1 MTVPSPREGE
11 SEEAT
16 VNLTQTSHDR
26 AHTVSVPEVLLQYS
40 AVWGKRGKV
49 HFSDGTTI

>member
-1 MTVPSPREGE
+1 MPCPREVE

-26 AHTVSVPEVLLQYS
+26 AHTVSVPEVLVQYN
-40 AVWGKRGKV
+40 AVWVKGGKI
-49 HFSDGTTI
+49 HFSADETTI